1 MVTEPD
7 SFLSSR
13 TLGLALGDL
22 VRIKV
27 TSHEPWG
34 VLVQI
39 IGHEHIGASVD
50 GGVIDSP
57 RPRAEPEDYPAIG
70 TETSAVV
77 ARIREDGKPPW
88 VYLSMLNADVFRP
101 SMRTEQ

>member
-1 MVTEPD
+1 M
-7 SFLSSR
+7 
-13 TLGLALGDL
+13 
-22 VRIKV
+22 RIKV

-50 GGVIDSP
+50 GVVIESP
-57 RPRAEPEDYPAIG
+57 HPRAEPEDYPAIG
-70 TETSAVV
+70 TEASAVV

-88 VYLSMLNADVFRP
+88 VYLSMLHTDVFRP
-101 SMRTEQ
+101 AMRTEQ